1 MLVGQPVTVW
11 SVYQFVCGATV
22 TLVAWYTEWWFKRP
36 VGHWRNCQSVSL
48 YWPVWQSVGHWRN
61 CQSVSLYWPVWQSVG
76 HWRNC
81 QSVSLYWPVG
91 WSLILHWPVE
101 QTVGWSLKELVSQ
114 SVYTDQS
121 DGQIV
126 GWSLKELVSRSVYTN
141 QSDRRLVG
149 HWRNWSVGQSTDQ
162 SDSRSVYWSVR
173 QLVGRPF
180 SLLGKCRYWWWSIPA
195 TSQSAPKPSEPPT
208 PSPRLRHDAWRQP
221 SRHWGFCVTP
231 SFPDWNT

>member
-61 CQSVSLYWPVWQSVG
+61 CQSVSLYWPV
-76 HWRNC
+76 
-81 QSVSLYWPVG
+81 G

-101 QTVGWSLKELVSQ
+101 QTVGWSLKELVS
-114 SVYTDQS
+114 
-121 DGQIV
+121 
-126 GWSLKELVSRSVYTN
+126 
-141 QSDRRLVG
+141 
-149 HWRNWSVGQSTDQ
+149 
-162 SDSRSVYWSVR
+162 RSVYWSVR

-180 SLLGKCRYWWWSIPA
+180 SYLENADTDDEAFQQHHNHHRRHQSHPRPAPVYVTMPDVNHHVTESFVSRQAFLTEAHNDIILLIRRE
-195 TSQSAPKPSEPPT
+195 TT
-208 PSPRLRHDAWRQP
+208 D
-221 SRHWGFCVTP
+221 F
-231 SFPDWNT
+231 